1 MSMNKKLQFLT
12 VLYSGISGAISFFI
26 SGLLATILIIITDQY
41 LLAIP
46 LSGLLGGLLL
56 AIFNRNWKSIGRF
69 TLAGVIAVSVGFLG
83 TFIICE
89 GIFSLIGMLTDVFSG
104 RLENIISIGLMG
116 VVFGIIFS
124 LIVYGKKALVL
135 FAVVCG
141 IIELPCIYLV
151 ETIYLIKPLENLISK
166 YGLVDINLLF
176 IVLGFGIG
184 AGVSIGLFKIS
195 AKDEINLQSSDG
207 SPKDVSTI
215 DEDAR

>member
-69 TLAGVIAVSVGFLG
+69 MLAGVIAVSVGFLG

-124 LIVYGKKALVL
+124 LIVYGKKALIL

-141 IIELPCIYLV
+141 IIELQCIYLS